1 MRKFKELYETLI
13 NEEHPIFKKTS
24 IEAIKNR
31 QKEKYPRWLK
41 TQIDQGLIN
50 KTKDGYVAN
59 EVISFYKHH
68 LNEIPIPFYIV
79 NYSYDCSNN
88 NLTTLKN
95 SPKKVLGMRFDC
107 SYNKLKDL
115 KGGPEYVAGDYMCNN
130 NNLTSLEGLP
140 KTIGGNFDCSNQKS
154 GKEFNENDIL
164 KVCKVK
170 GKIITKRY

>member
-1 MRKFKELYETLI
+1 
-13 NEEHPIFKKTS
+13 
-24 IEAIKNR
+24 
-31 QKEKYPRWLK
+31 
-41 TQIDQGLIN
+41 
-50 KTKDGYVAN
+50 
-59 EVISFYKHH
+59 
-68 LNEIPIPFYIV
+68 
-79 NYSYDCSNN
+79 
-88 NLTTLKN
+88 
-95 SPKKVLGMRFDC
+95 MRFDC